1 MKAYKTGLHHNLLSL
16 WKLKD
21 IQCNNFETL
30 RKKNLIKGKNKKK
43 IFIDWNHFCKYE
55 NKNLYVRLDFFY
67 HYIL

>member
-1 MKAYKTGLHHNLLSL
+1 MQQL
-16 WKLKD
+16 WNFTQEKLD
-21 IQCNNFETL
+21 
-30 RKKNLIKGKNKKK
+30 KGKKNKKK